1 MYVVCTLF
9 IIYAWVNN
17 ILNYFYALQVS
28 MALTQTDEVILYLLT
43 DTIYFSSIEYV
54 YNGTLICFICF
65 LLPTTG
71 PHCKPDLSDCASCI
85 NIL

>member
-28 MALTQTDEVILYLLT
+28 MALTQTDEVILYLLYLLT
-43 DTIYFSSIEYV
+43 DSI
-54 YNGTLICFICF
+54 LA
-65 LLPTTG
+65 LLSMFTTV
-71 PHCKPDLSDCASCI
+71 L
-85 NIL
+85 